1 MKPSPLIPAV
11 LSLALA
17 CQLTAP
23 ADRAPLAARDAEA
36 PFPVVGWFDDYSEI
50 LRGVART
57 DDLRTRGVL
66 VLEGELTGMRCVGQV
81 EMLTMPIQSDPFTEC
96 AGRTGRFNFECT
108 DGRIAQGNYRSLGC
122 GKGVAKGSD
131 QFGHAMLFVYGYEES
146 EIEGIAKRELALAPT
161 KPPLPHYDPALLRKT
176 KGFNTGSGFFVS
188 REGHLITSFHV
199 VKGARALDIMMPD
212 GSELRALYLRGDLEN
227 DLALLRVE
235 AETEPLALGT
245 DATLRKGD
253 EVFTLGFPLV
263 SLQGQAVKATFGHV
277 NALSG
282 LNDDLRFAQVDV
294 PIQPGNSGGPLLDL
308 EGRVVGVVASMLNQ
322 IEALRLSGALPQ
334 NVNYVVKA
342 GPVRALLREELGAVP
357 DVAEPPGSASKVELV
372 ALSERSVALIIAR

>member
-1 MKPSPLIPAV
+1 MV
-11 LSLALA
+11 
-17 CQLTAP
+17 
-23 ADRAPLAARDAEA
+23 
-36 PFPVVGWFDDYSEI
+36 
-50 LRGVART
+50 
-57 DDLRTRGVL
+57 
-66 VLEGELTGMRCVGQV
+66 
-81 EMLTMPIQSDPFTEC
+81 
-96 AGRTGRFNFECT
+96 
-108 DGRIAQGNYRSLGC
+108 
-122 GKGVAKGSD
+122 
-131 QFGHAMLFVYGYEES
+131 
-146 EIEGIAKRELALAPT
+146 
-161 KPPLPHYDPALLRKT
+161 
-176 KGFNTGSGFFVS
+176 
-188 REGHLITSFHV
+188 
-199 VKGARALDIMMPD
+199 MM
-212 GSELRALYLRGDLEN
+212 
-227 DLALLRVE
+227 
-235 AETEPLALGT
+235 PLALGI
-245 DATLRKGD
+245 DATLNKGD

-294 PIQPGNSGGPLLDL
+294 PIQPGNSGGPLLDR